1 VVIGRNSFFVKDS
14 NTILFAPL
22 YLFPEDLNT
31 YRKDSQGYTP
41 KFILQNANR
50 LPVNQYPKNRLLI
63 ENNTQKTN
71 QKVSFFETD

>member
-1 VVIGRNSFFVKDS
+1 VVAGRNSFFVKDS

-22 YLFPEDLNT
+22 SNLDT
-31 YRKDSQGYTP
+31 YAKEPQIYTP
-41 KFILQNANR
+41 KFVLQNANR